1 MQQVVVVRRSSF
13 VVVVV
18 ALEGEGSKSK
28 GARSVHARQRL
39 GSVVEDGLTAGC
51 RMDWMQVVA
60 AVRCLFVSSS
70 VNPQCLGFSFF
81 VSFTFY
87 FLVRT
92 VRAVSTT
99 TTDYLAALSFAA
111 FEVLLLVQYQVLS
124 TLLYK
129 TR

>member
-1 MQQVVVVRRSSF
+1 MQCNRSSSF
-13 VVVVV
+13 VVRR

-39 GSVVEDGLTAGC
+39 GSVVEDGLTAAGC

>member
-1 MQQVVVVRRSSF
+1 MQQVVVVRRSSSSSSLRWK
-13 VVVVV
+13 
-18 ALEGEGSKSK
+18 AKE
-28 GARSVHARQRL
+28 ARARELARCMHDK
-39 GSVVEDGLTAGC
+39 GSVVEDGLTAAGC